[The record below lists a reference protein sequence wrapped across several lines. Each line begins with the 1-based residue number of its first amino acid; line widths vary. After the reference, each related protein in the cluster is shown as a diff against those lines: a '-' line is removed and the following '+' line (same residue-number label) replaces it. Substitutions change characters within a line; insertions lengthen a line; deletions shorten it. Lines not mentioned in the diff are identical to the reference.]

1 MVVTVLHNC
10 FSGELRHLSNLLT
23 LVNSPTL
30 PFIMP
35 GCHEMQEELLQKAAS
50 TAAAETDANLCVAL
64 VQLAAEAIAMIGN
77 NGTRGWCSEG
87 VWCVPEEQLQ
97 KAVVNAAAA
106 ETDANFCEA
115 LVQLTAVGQWLVLK
129 GSWCVLA
136 GGATGGSSGQR
147 CR

>member
-1 MVVTVLHNC
+1 MLT
-10 FSGELRHLSNLLT
+10 FAWLLT
-23 LVNSPTL
+23 S
-30 PFIMP
+30 
-35 GCHEMQEELLQKAAS
+35 LL
-50 TAAAETDANLCVAL
+50 LM
-64 VQLAAEAIAMIGN
+64 AIAMIGN

-115 LVQLTAVGQWLVLK
+115 LVQLTAVGQQWLVLK